1 MAELDGGGTA
11 ASVQGSLGP
20 GGVPVITVRGEIDIS
35 NVESVRADIDGLL
48 GGHSGHA
55 VFTVDALT
63 FMDSSGIALF
73 VQIHN
78 RLGSIELRDPTDI
91 VRRVIDITGL
101 SETFGVTP

>member
-1 MAELDGGGTA
+1 MAELDGGLST
-11 ASVQGSLGP
+11 ASVEGSIGP
-20 GGVPVITVRGEIDIS
+20 GGIPVIAVRGEIDIS
-35 NVESVRADIDGLL
+35 NVESVRADIDELL
-48 GGHSGHA
+48 VGQPDHA
-55 VFTVDALT
+55 VFIVDALT

>member
-1 MAELDGGGTA
+1 MAELDRNG
-11 ASVQGSLGP
+11 ASVEGSVGP
-20 GGVPVITVRGEIDIS
+20 DGVPVIALSGEVDIS
-35 NVESVRADIDGLL
+35 NVESVRADIEGLL
-48 GGHSGHA
+48 EGRPGHA

-78 RLGSIELRDPTDI
+78 RLGSIELRNPTDI

>member
-1 MAELDGGGTA
+1 MVELEGSGTA
-11 ASVQGSLGP
+11 ASVEGSIGP
-20 GGVPVITVRGEIDIS
+20 RGVPVIALSGEIDIS

-48 GGHSGHA
+48 QGQPSHA
-55 VFTVDALT
+55 VFTVDGLT

-78 RLGSIELRDPTDI
+78 RLGSIELRDPTDT

-101 SETFGVTP
+101 SEIFRVTP

>member
-1 MAELDGGGTA
+1 MAELDGRETA
-11 ASVQGSLGP
+11 ASVEGSIGP
-20 GGVPVITVRGEIDIS
+20 DGVPVIAVSGELDIS
-35 NVESVRADIDGLL
+35 NVESVGAIIDGLL
-48 GGHSGHA
+48 DGHRGHA
-55 VFTVDALT
+55 VFIVNGLT

>member
-1 MAELDGGGTA
+1 MAELEGSGTA
-11 ASVQGSLGP
+11 ASVEGSIGP
-20 GGVPVITVRGEIDIS
+20 DGVPVIAVSGELDISNIESVRGE
-35 NVESVRADIDGLL
+35 IDGLL
-48 GGHSGHA
+48 GGQPDHA
-55 VFTVDALT
+55 VFVVDGLT